1 LIAADARDAFGVA
14 EVVEDEKAF
23 LPDSADEDRVVVA
36 LPDVIAG
43 VREGGKLLP
52 VTGGRPVMVLD

>member
-1 LIAADARDAFGVA
+1 MCGKRFDFAGDARDAFGVA

-36 LPDVIAG
+36 VWSP
-43 VREGGKLLP
+43 
-52 VTGGRPVMVLD
+52 